1 MCTARKTSP
10 PTTAYRFED
19 DGPLHMDNSDVWEKE
34 TQGVCGACARTRVS
48 ACVCCVFGCERGS
61 LCCIIPIPSFPR
73 SWSPDPPD
81 SLTHAPTY
89 THTPSRGTGPSRSSR
104 PRPQRP
110 RKWLPSTQRSP
121 RCVRVRAC
129 AGMCVCERE
138 SVCVWVG
145 GWVGACF
152 GGVGVG
158 GLFEREK
165 DRDNPSARVFVL
177 YCVDNIIIN
186 MGPKNIYKCVSVSLS
201 LYQRPV
207 TVYISTHAHPP
218 SPLQ

>member
-1 MCTARKTSP
+1 MFFGSIFSCETYLHMCTARKTSP

-89 THTPSRGTGPSRSSR
+89 THTPSRPRKWLPPRPRPPRKGPSRSSR
-104 PRPQRP
+104 PSPRPPRP
-110 RKWLPSTQRSP
+110 REWLPSTQISP
-121 RCVRVRAC
+121 RYVRVRAC

-138 SVCVWVG
+138 CVC
-145 GWVGACF
+145 
-152 GGVGVG
+152 
-158 GLFEREK
+158 LQILK
-165 DRDNPSARVFVL
+165 
-177 YCVDNIIIN
+177 
-186 MGPKNIYKCVSVSLS
+186 YK
-201 LYQRPV
+201 
-207 TVYISTHAHPP
+207 
-218 SPLQ
+218 